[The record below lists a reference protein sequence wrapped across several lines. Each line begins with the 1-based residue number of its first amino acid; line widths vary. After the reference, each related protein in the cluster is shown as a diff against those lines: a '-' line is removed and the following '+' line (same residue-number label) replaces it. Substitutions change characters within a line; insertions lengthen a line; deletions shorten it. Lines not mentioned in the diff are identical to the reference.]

1 MTSGTEAVTSG
12 TEGECGLRLQ
22 ARRPLVGAALAVL
35 VGAWLGAALRPAP
48 LVLVGAVSTAAGA
61 WLALEFATREG
72 RTGDDA
78 LPHALRAAARLALL
92 CVLALASV
100 ALGWRGQ
107 MASPVPLGVVAEAG
121 VAPPVSL
128 EGRWEPLRG
137 TRRGVLGKLYPPAEP
152 PIWLELTRDC
162 AAGGEWLR
170 VTPSDRPR
178 REARG
183 PVPPPHAPF
192 DERPHVLW
200 SARPDE
206 VERIAPAPVWERG
219 TAWVGE
225 LRASVARRCGQ
236 FAAGEPRALAH
247 ALLYGAT
254 ERLEPE
260 LADTFSHTGMRHVL
274 AVSGMHVSLLAAVLI
289 APFVGGGRRRRVVL
303 VLVAGMALALFAAVT
318 GGAAPVRRAAVA
330 LALTLAAPLCARA
343 HREPRRVDTLSL
355 LALALLVEAA
365 LDLDALFSVSLLL
378 SYLATLGL
386 VLLTGPIRRTLPR
399 AAVRVELGPT
409 SARRAL
415 ESVVSRSA
423 RSALAASLAAVL
435 ATLPLCWSTFG
446 EWAPIG
452 VVATALTTPLV
463 TWLLVVGWI
472 AILVPPLVPGALF
485 DAPAKWF
492 IGMLEFTDTLP
503 GTPCVL
509 PPRPLALLA
518 LATALLAVGWF
529 RAGLAARSARLGL
542 LLWGLLL
549 VPWVARPRGWSVD
562 ALDVGHGT
570 CVVLHGPQGPTW
582 IFDAGSRDRGRVA
595 TSALGPLLASRE
607 VRDVAVVLSHTDSDH
622 AEALA
627 WLSRRYPILEWYGAA
642 IPEDVE
648 LRRARGADPR
658 GAGSVLEFAASG
670 HERWQLAR
678 GSDSEDNEGSRTLL
692 ASLGPWRA
700 QLHGDAVEQGLQAQL
715 EAEALRGPV
724 DVLLWP
730 HHGDPGPWTTALLDR
745 ARPREVWISTSGTGG
760 VERELDRRGIPWR
773 STSRDGPMRV
783 EVRPRDRSP
792 RRRRRQRSRGFGPW
806 PSRVSRRG
814 RMEWES
820 VRGQERHQM
829 LPLLVTLLLVPTVA
843 PSKVPQPNVSVA
855 QDEPELNRILHLR
868 GGGTVRAKAR
878 AVDGRWE
885 IQRGTQW
892 QRLEQG
898 AVTRAELERVVLA
911 KARELERHVDR
922 RDTATRV
929 PYADWLARE
938 GLLAESLQ
946 QLDLALDSQPDQP
959 QALALLASYP
969 QALAV
974 PGADE
979 TDPLDAVRK
988 AASAPRSLQ
997 ELALLALGQRS
1008 NREQVHA
1015 ALVRSLDSH
1024 SPRIR
1029 AFAALGL
1036 RRLAAGSEVK
1046 ALVTRAVL
1054 DGSAQVR
1061 RECALALRDARDE
1074 AVTLPVLR
1082 ALGSR
1087 AAAVRENAIEALGT
1101 MNYPAAVEPL
1111 IARLGALASAPGGGG
1126 AWKAPAS
1133 HIFVGKQFAFIQDF
1147 DVEVA
1152 QGAAVADPQVNTL
1165 VEGALLD
1172 VRVIGMSEMTVAVE
1186 SRKVRNALKDLTG
1199 ANPGDT
1205 SRAWLTWWEQ
1215 NPSRHRP
1222 GNGPR
1227 TPATR
1232 ASNS

>member
-1 MTSGTEAVTSG
+1 MAG
-12 TEGECGLRLQ
+12 
-22 ARRPLVGAALAVL
+22 ALAVL

-48 LVLVGAVSTAAGA
+48 LVLAAIVATAAGA
-61 WLALEFATREG
+61 WLALELATREEG
-72 RTGDDA
+72 ARYDA

-92 CVLALASV
+92 CALTLAPV

-107 MASPVPLGVVAEAG
+107 GASAAPADVSAETS
-121 VAPPVSL
+121 VAPRGTL
-128 EGRWEPLRG
+128 DGRWEPLRG
-137 TRRGVLGKLYPPAEP
+137 TRRGVLGRLHPPAEA
-152 PIWLELTRDC
+152 PIWLELARDC
-162 AAGGEWLR
+162 AASGEWLR

-183 PVPPPHAPF
+183 PVSPPHAPF
-192 DERPHVLW
+192 DDRPYILW

-206 VERIAPAPVWERG
+206 VERIALAPAWERG

-236 FAAGEPRALAH
+236 FAAGESRALAH

-260 LADTFSHTGMRHVL
+260 LADTFAHTGMRHVL

-289 APFVGGGRRRRVVL
+289 APFVGGGRRRRGVL

-386 VLLTGPIRRTLPR
+386 VLLTGPIRRALPQ
-399 AAVRVELGPT
+399 AAARVELGPT

-415 ESVVSRSA
+415 ESVLSRTA

-463 TWLLVVGWI
+463 TWLLVVGWLS
-472 AILVPPLVPGALF
+472 ILAAPLLPTALF
-485 DAPAKWF
+485 DVPSHWF
-492 IGMLEFTDTLP
+492 VQLLEVADSLP

-509 PPRPLALLA
+509 PPRPLVLLV
-518 LATALLAVGWF
+518 LATALLALGWVRTGLGGWTA
-529 RAGLAARSARLGL
+529 RAGL

-549 VPWVARPRGWSVD
+549 LPWVARPQGWRVD

-570 CVVLHGPQGPTW
+570 CVVLRGPEGPTW

-595 TSALGPLLASRE
+595 TSALGPLLASSE
-607 VRDVAVVLSHTDSDH
+607 VRDVAVVLSHADSDH

-627 WLSRRYPILEWYGAA
+627 WMSRRYPVVEWFGAP

-648 LRRARGADPR
+648 LWRARGADPR

-670 HERWQLAR
+670 DERWQLVR
-678 GSDSEDNEGSRTLL
+678 GVASEDNEGSRTLL

-700 QLHGDAVEQGLQAQL
+700 QLHGDAVEQGLQSQL

-730 HHGDPGPWTTALLDR
+730 HHGDPGPWTTALLER

-773 STSRDGPMRV
+773 STSRDGPLRR
-783 EVRPRDRSP
+783 EVQPRDRSP
-792 RRRRRQRSRGFGPW
+792 RRRRRHRSRGFGPW
-806 PSRVSRRG
+806 PSRVSQRG
-814 RMEWES
+814 RMEWEPT
-820 VRGQERHQM
+820 RGQGRNQM
-829 LPLLVTLLLVPTVA
+829 LPLLFTLLLVPTVA
-843 PSKVPQPNVSVA
+843 PSTVPQPSVFAA
-855 QDEPELNRILHLR
+855 QSEPELNRILHLR

-878 AVDGRWE
+878 AVDGMWE

-892 QRLEQG
+892 QRLEHG
-898 AVTRAELERVVLA
+898 AVTRVELERAVLA

-922 RDTATRV
+922 RDAATRV

-959 QALALLASYP
+959 QALALLGSYP

-979 TDPLDAVRK
+979 PDPLDAVRK

-997 ELALLALGQRS
+997 ELALLALGRRTD
-1008 NREQVHA
+1008 REQVHA

-1029 AFAALGL
+1029 ALAALGL
-1036 RRLAAGSEVK
+1036 RRIAAGSEVK
-1046 ALVTRAVL
+1046 ALVTRTVL

-1087 AAAVRENAIEALGT
+1087 TAAVRENAIEALGT

-1126 AWKAPAS
+1126 AWKAPAA

-1165 VEGALLD
+1165 VEGAVLD
-1172 VRVIGMSEMTVAVE
+1172 VRVIGVSEMTVAVE
-1186 SRKVRNALKDLTG
+1186 SRKVRNALKQLTG

-1222 GNGPR
+1222 GTGPR